1 MRRSVILLGFCLL
14 TIAIITTSCVDE
26 QSIKYTRY
34 FSDGLQI
41 YKTNCENCHNANGEG
56 LAQLIPPL
64 TDVEFLTKNR
74 SLLPCMVANGLSGKI
89 TVHQQIYDFNMP
101 SNKKLAP
108 VDVAKLL
115 TYVTNSFGNKQG
127 LYDITDVEKHLK
139 NCR

>member
-1 MRRSVILLGFCLL
+1 MRKVIFSICISLVVF
-14 TIAIITTSCVDE
+14 AIISSCGNE

-34 FSDGLQI
+34 FSDGSQL
-41 YKTNCENCHNANGEG
+41 YKTNCENCHNANGDG

-64 TDVEFLTKNR
+64 TDTKFLTKNR
-74 SLLPCMVANGLSGKI
+74 LQLPCIVVNGLSGQI
-89 TVHQQIYDFNMP
+89 VVHQQNYDFKMP
-101 SNKKLAP
+101 ASKKLAP

-127 LYDITDVEKHLK
+127 LYDVTEVEKHLK